1 MAMSE
6 SKKRACRKY
15 QQKLKGFT
23 IRVKPAE
30 MEQYQSAAKKANLS
44 FRAFVLAAL
53 EHYIHLSQ

>member
-6 SKKRACRKY
+6 SEKRACRKY

-23 IRVKPAE
+23 IRVKPSE
-30 MEQYQSAAKKANLS
+30 MELYQSAAKKANLS

-53 EHYIHLSQ
+53 DNYVHLSQ